1 MQTRREFLRTSATS
15 LSLAGVQGLNP
26 SRTAPAQGSPGSG
39 RRPRLIYNNDGDD
52 SNSPLATTPEGFLA
66 QRMKTLAGTHVDSI
80 YYCGFV
86 TKPHWESTYPM
97 GPDNDPIRVTV
108 DFARQ
113 HGLECVFSFRMNDI
127 HDAFIPGRLNRFK
140 RRHPEFLL
148 ASFSDSDSFQPFLRW
163 NRKEGHHP
171 LRPTRQAFGVR
182 SSEWFS
188 WCAVDYAHPEVRQR
202 YLQAIEEACR
212 RYDLDGVE
220 LDWCRHPF
228 FFKPGT
234 ERQHVPLLTDFV
246 RTVRRRLRDIS
257 RQKGKAIRLAMRVAD
272 TPELSLDNGVD
283 AASWI
288 EEGLVDLLVAGAG
301 YVPFTTPVETW
312 IELGHAAGIP
322 VYPCLSGST
331 RAFQD
336 VRAARAAAQR
346 FWSAGADGLYWFNLF
361 VMSGIRGG
369 RGTPEV
375 HDPHQQ
381 QIAEE
386 TGEAAVLARLDKLYT
401 VDRTQE
407 AGYIAHICPRAP
419 LPVTFST
426 SSGSQEKRIPIPVGD
441 DLKES
446 AAGSRPETELRIGW
460 STPIRPDQAAF
471 ELNGFRLPAGDGVR
485 RPGSGGTAWT
495 DWKLPPGRIHRGTNE
510 LTVRVQPNCPAGLT
524 LEEVH
529 LALNYTGEV

>member
-1 MQTRREFLRTSATS
+1 MQTRRDFLRTSTAS
-15 LSLAGVQGLNP
+15 LGLVGAQGLNP
-26 SRTAPAQGSPGSG
+26 SRAAPAQGPRGSG
-39 RRPRLIYNNDGDD
+39 KRPRLIYNNDGDD
-52 SNSPLATTPEGFLA
+52 SYSPLATTPEGFLA
-66 QRMKTLAGTHVDSI
+66 QRMKTLPGTHVDSL

-86 TKPHWESTYPM
+86 TRPHWETSYPM
-97 GPDNDPIRVTV
+97 GPEKDPIRVTV

-127 HDAFIPGRLNRFK
+127 HDAFIAGRLNPFK
-140 RRHPEFLL
+140 RRHPRFLL

-163 NRKEGHHP
+163 NRKEGEHP
-171 LRPTRQAFGVR
+171 LTPTRQAFGVR

-188 WCAVDYAHPEVRQR
+188 WSALDYARPEVRQR
-202 YLQAIEEACR
+202 FLQAIEEACR

-228 FFKPGT
+228 FFQPGT
-234 ERQHVPLLTDFV
+234 ERQNAPLLTDFV

-257 RQKGKAIRLAMRVAD
+257 RQKGKAIQLAMRVAD
-272 TPELSLDNGVD
+272 TPELSLNNGVD

-336 VRAARAAAQR
+336 IRAARAAAQR

-369 RGTPEV
+369 RGTAEV

-386 TGEAAVLARLDKLYT
+386 TGEAAVLSRLDKLYT

-407 AGYIAHICPRAP
+407 AGYIAHICPPAP

-426 SSGSQEKRIPIPVGD
+426 ASGSQEKRIPIPVGD
-441 DLKES
+441 DLKENPAS
-446 AAGSRPETELRIGW
+446 GSRPATELRIAW
-460 STPIRPDQAAF
+460 STPVRPEQASF
-471 ELNGFRLPAGDGVR
+471 ELNGVRLAAGDGVR
-485 RPGSGGTAWT
+485 RPGSGGTAWM
-495 DWKLPPGRIHRGTNE
+495 DWKLPAGRVRRGTNE
-510 LTVRVQPNCPAGLT
+510 LAVKVHPNCPAGLT

-529 LALNYTGEV
+529 LALTYPE

>member
-1 MQTRREFLRTSATS
+1 MQTRRQFLSTSATA
-15 LSLAGVQGLNP
+15 LSLAGARGLNP
-26 SRTAPAQGSPGSG
+26 SRAAPAQGPRASG
-39 RRPRLIYNNDGDD
+39 KRPRLIYNNDGDD

-66 QRMKTLAGTHVDSI
+66 QRMKTLPGTHVDSI

-86 TKPHWESTYPM
+86 TRPHWENSYPM
-97 GPDNDPIRVTV
+97 GPENDPIRVTV

-127 HDAFIPGRLNRFK
+127 HDAFIPGRLNPFK
-140 RRHPEFLL
+140 RGNPRFLL
-148 ASFSDSDSFQPFLRW
+148 ASFPDPDSFQPFLRW
-163 NRKEGHHP
+163 NRKEGEHP
-171 LRPTRQAFGVR
+171 LRPTREAFGIR

-188 WCAVDYAHPEVRQR
+188 WCAVDYARPEVRQR

-272 TPELSLDNGVD
+272 TPELSLNNGVD

-312 IELGHAAGIP
+312 IDLGHAAGIP

-386 TGEAAVLARLDKLYT
+386 TGEAAVLSRLDKLYT

-407 AGYIAHICPRAP
+407 AGYIAHICPPAP

-426 SSGSQEKRIPIPVGD
+426 ASGSQEKRISIPVGD

-446 AAGSRPETELRIGW
+446 AAAGSHPRTELRIGW

-471 ELNGFRLPAGDGVR
+471 ELNGSRLASGDAVR
-485 RPGSGGTAWT
+485 RPDSGGTAWM
-495 DWKLPPGRIHRGTNE
+495 DWKLPPGRVHRGTNQ
-510 LTVRVQPNCPAGLT
+510 LTVRVHPNCPVGLT

-529 LALNYTGEV
+529 LALSYG

>member
-15 LSLAGVQGLNP
+15 LGLASAQGLNP
-26 SRTAPAQGSPGSG
+26 SRAAPAQGSTGSG

-52 SNSPLATTPEGFLA
+52 SYSPLATTPEGFLA
-66 QRMKTLAGTHVDSI
+66 QRMKTLPGTHVDSI

-86 TKPHWESTYPM
+86 TRRHWETSYPM
-97 GPDNDPIRVTV
+97 GPENDPIRVTV

-127 HDAFIPGRLNRFK
+127 HDAFIPGRLNPFK
-140 RRHPEFLL
+140 RRHPQFLL
-148 ASFSDSDSFQPFLRW
+148 ASFPDPDSFQPFLRW
-163 NRKEGHHP
+163 NRKEGEHP
-171 LRPTRQAFGVR
+171 LRPTREAFGVR

-246 RTVRRRLRDIS
+246 RTLRRRLRDIS
-257 RQKGKAIRLAMRVAD
+257 RQKGKAIQLAMRVAD
-272 TPELSLDNGVD
+272 TPELSLNNGVD

-386 TGEAAVLARLDKLYT
+386 TGEAAVLSNLDKLYT

-426 SSGSQEKRIPIPVGD
+426 ASGSQEKRIPIPVGD

-446 AAGSRPETELRIGW
+446 AAAGSHPKTELRIGW

-471 ELNGFRLPAGDGVR
+471 ELNGVRLAAGDGVR
-485 RPGSGGTAWT
+485 RTGSDGKAWM
-495 DWKLPPGRIHRGTNE
+495 DWKLPRGRIHRGTNE
-510 LTVRVQPNCPAGLT
+510 LTVRVHPNCPAGLT

-529 LALNYTGEV
+529 LALNYTA

>member
-1 MQTRREFLRTSATS
+1 M
-15 LSLAGVQGLNP
+15 
-26 SRTAPAQGSPGSG
+26 
-39 RRPRLIYNNDGDD
+39 
-52 SNSPLATTPEGFLA
+52 
-66 QRMKTLAGTHVDSI
+66 
-80 YYCGFV
+80 
-86 TKPHWESTYPM
+86 
-97 GPDNDPIRVTV
+97 
-108 DFARQ
+108 
-113 HGLECVFSFRMNDI
+113 
-127 HDAFIPGRLNRFK
+127 
-140 RRHPEFLL
+140 
-148 ASFSDSDSFQPFLRW
+148 
-163 NRKEGHHP
+163 
-171 LRPTRQAFGVR
+171 
-182 SSEWFS
+182 
-188 WCAVDYAHPEVRQR
+188 
-202 YLQAIEEACR
+202 
-212 RYDLDGVE
+212 
-220 LDWCRHPF
+220 
-228 FFKPGT
+228 
-234 ERQHVPLLTDFV
+234 

-312 IELGHAAGIP
+312 INLGHAAGIP

-336 VRAARAAAQR
+336 IRAARAAAQR

-369 RGTPEV
+369 RRAPEV

-386 TGEAAVLARLDKLYT
+386 TGEAAVLSGLDKLYT

-426 SSGSQEKRIPIPVGD
+426 ASGSQEKRIPIPVGD

-446 AAGSRPETELRIGW
+446 AAGSTLKRNCALAGRRRSHRI
-460 STPIRPDQAAF
+460 
-471 ELNGFRLPAGDGVR
+471 R
-485 RPGSGGTAWT
+485 RPLSSTGFGLPLVTVFEGRAPTAKPGWIGS
-495 DWKLPPGRIHRGTNE
+495 
-510 LTVRVQPNCPAGLT
+510 CPAGGSI
-524 LEEVH
+524 
-529 LALNYTGEV
+529 GEPTS

>member
-1 MQTRREFLRTSATS
+1 MQTRREFLGTSAVS
-15 LSLAGVQGLNP
+15 LGLAGAGGL
-26 SRTAPAQGSPGSG
+26 SRSGAAQAQGSRDGG

-52 SNSPLATTPEGFLA
+52 SYSPLATTPEGFLA
-66 QRMKTLAGTHVDSI
+66 RRMKTLPGTHVDSI

-86 TKPHWESTYPM
+86 TDPHWETTYPM
-97 GPDNDPIRVTV
+97 GPAIDPIQVTV
-108 DFARQ
+108 DFARK
-113 HGLECVFSFRMNDI
+113 HGLECVFSVRMNDI
-127 HDAFIPGRLNRFK
+127 HDAFIAGRLNRFK
-140 RRHPEFLL
+140 RQNPRFLM
-148 ASFSDSDSFQPFLRW
+148 ASFPDSDSFQPILRW
-163 NRKEGHHP
+163 NRKEGEHP

-188 WCAVDYAHPEVRQR
+188 WSALDYAHPRVRQR
-202 YLQAIEEACR
+202 YLQTIEEACR

-246 RTVRRRLRDIS
+246 RTVRRRLREIS
-257 RQKGKAIRLAMRVAD
+257 RQKGKPIQLAMRVAD
-272 TPELSLDNGVD
+272 TPQLSLDNGVD

-312 IELGHAAGIP
+312 IDLGHRAGIP

-336 VRAARAAAQR
+336 IRAARAAAQR

-369 RGTPEV
+369 RGAPEV

-386 TGEAAVLARLDKLYT
+386 TGEAAVLSRLDKLYT

-407 AGYIAHICPRAP
+407 AGYIAHICPPAP

-426 SSGSQEKRIPIPVGD
+426 ASGSQEKRIPIPVGD

-446 AAGSRPETELRIGW
+446 PAAGSRPEAELRIGW
-460 STPIRPDQAAF
+460 STPIPPDQAAY
-471 ELNGFRLPAGDGVR
+471 ELNGVRLPAGEGVR
-485 RPGSGGTAWT
+485 RPEAGGTAWIA
-495 DWKLPPGRIHRGTNE
+495 WKLPPGRVHQGTNQ
-510 LTVRVQPNCPAGLT
+510 LTVRVHPNCPAGLT

-529 LALNYTGEV
+529 LGLKFEG